1 MSSNLCRIPRLP
13 NPLRGC
19 YAASMA
25 VKKEVARSGWLEVVG
40 ILLLTMGVL
49 SLLALFSYDP
59 GDVSALQ
66 SPPNN
71 PPANF
76 IGPMGAW
83 AAFLIFMGF
92 GIAGYLTPLTFA
104 YAGLVCLFKRVGR
117 IWTKIVWA
125 LVVLLA
131 ISALLELNPDGW
143 AKWRGDLNVGSAGGV
158 LGELLTSRSLIH
170 LWGPIGTGILMSA
183 LLLIGLVLMVEIRPG
198 AVLRHAW
205 ELILAGYDRWEAA
218 RKARL
223 DRLRQLEEEQREVM
237 KKRRRLEEAMKSTE
251 ATPVVKVRRKA
262 AEVEE
267 APVEPRGRK
276 AAPQEDD
283 EETFT
288 PEPEP
293 EPVVEETPPEE
304 EKKGFG
310 LFGRKSRS
318 QEPEPAADAEAEPAI
333 EEEVAPV
340 VSRKEKAPAPGP
352 AESLAVLP
360 SGGTQWTLPGM
371 DLLEKTTEHPEL
383 TTTDVQAGGQLLK
396 ETLAEFGV
404 EVDVTNVERGPVVT
418 RYELL
423 PAAGVRVERI
433 AALSNNIAL
442 AMKAETVRVQAPI
455 PGKGVVGIE
464 VPNTKTTAVY
474 LREVVESDVWQSG
487 RAALP
492 LCLGKD
498 VGGRVQVA
506 DLADMPHMLVAG
518 ATGSGKT
525 VCMNS
530 ILAGLLLSRTP
541 DQMRLMLIDPK
552 IVEFSGYNNLPH
564 LVVPVITD
572 PKKVG
577 LGLRWATNEME
588 KRYKLFAKVGVRNI
602 KAFNSRPIAKQEEL
616 FGGELPPTETPTE
629 EKIPDR
635 VPYIVIVVDEL
646 ADLMMVA
653 QAEVENQIARL
664 AQLSRAVGIHMILAT
679 QRPSVNVIT
688 GTIKANF
695 PARISFQVAQ
705 KVDSRTILDAAG
717 ADKLLGK
724 GDMLFLPPGSPKLIR
739 AQGAF
744 TTDAEINR
752 IIDHWKKQGVPQYE
766 TAIKDKIEGKQ
777 VDLPDL
783 EEDDE
788 MLQQALEIIRQTRRA
803 STSSLQ
809 RRLRIGY
816 TRAARIMDLLEQKGI
831 VGPAQGA
838 DPRDI
843 LIDLDGEVPQNEI
856 KEEV

>member
-1 MSSNLCRIPRLP
+1 
-13 NPLRGC
+13 
-19 YAASMA
+19 MA
-25 VKKEVARSGWLEVVG
+25 VKKEIARSGWLEVSG
-40 ILLLTMGVL
+40 ILLLTLSVL
-49 SLLALFSYDP
+49 SLLALFSHDP
-59 GDVSALQ
+59 GDISVLQ
-66 SPPNN
+66 SPPND

-83 AAFLIFMGF
+83 FAFLVFMGF
-92 GIAGYLTPLTFA
+92 GIAGYLVPLTLA
-104 YAGLVCLFKRVGR
+104 YTGLVCLFKRQGR
-117 IWTKIVWA
+117 IWTKIAWG
-125 LVVLLA
+125 VVTLLA
-131 ISALLELNPDGW
+131 MSALLELNAGGW
-143 AKWRGDLNVGSAGGV
+143 AAWRRDLNAGSSGG
-158 LGELLTSRSLIH
+158 LMGELLTARTLVH
-170 LWGPIGTGILMSA
+170 LWGPIGTGILMTGVLA
-183 LLLIGLVLMVEIRPG
+183 VGVVLMLEIRPG
-198 AVLRHAW
+198 ALFRNAW
-205 ELILAGYDRWEAA
+205 ELILAGYDRWEVA

-223 DRLRQLEEEQREVM
+223 DRLHQLEEEQREVM
-237 KKRRRLEEAMKSTE
+237 KKRRRLEEAMK
-251 ATPVVKVRRKA
+251 ADPAAPVVRVRKKA
-262 AEVEE
+262 AGEVEE
-267 APVEPRGRK
+267 APVQPRGRR
-276 AAPQEDD
+276 AALEAEDESRPPAVPEVEGDAPAAD
-283 EETFT
+283 EESGPRKGFKLFGRKSREPEPVDAVT
-288 PEPEP
+288 PEAEPSPEPAAHETP
-293 EPVVEETPPEE
+293 EPVVEERPPRRAAPPAPTPP
-304 EKKGFG
+304 
-310 LFGRKSRS
+310 
-318 QEPEPAADAEAEPAI
+318 P
-333 EEEVAPV
+333 PV
-340 VSRKEKAPAPGP
+340 
-352 AESLAVLP
+352 ESLAVLP
-360 SGGTQWTLPGM
+360 SGGTQWTLPSIDMLDAVTG
-371 DLLEKTTEHPEL
+371 HPEL
-383 TTTDVQAGGQLLK
+383 SQTDVSAGGFLLK
-396 ETLAEFGV
+396 DTLAEFGV
-404 EVDVTNVERGPVVT
+404 EVEVTNVERGPVVT

-433 AALSNNIAL
+433 AGLSNNIAL

-464 VPNTKTTAVY
+464 VPNSKTTAVY
-474 LREVVESDVWQSG
+474 LREVIESDVWKSG

-492 LCLGKD
+492 LCLGQD
-498 VGGRVQVA
+498 VGGRVQIA
-506 DLADMPHMLVAG
+506 DLADMPHLLVAG

-530 ILAGLLLSRTP
+530 ILAGLLLARTP

-552 IVEFSGYNNLPH
+552 IVEFSGYNSMPH

-572 PKKVG
+572 PKKVA
-577 LGLRWATNEME
+577 LGLRWAINEME

-602 KAFNSRPIAKQEEL
+602 KAFNSRPIVRQEEL
-616 FGGELPPTETPTE
+616 LIDGLPSAEQPPE
-629 EKIPDR
+629 ERIPDR

-752 IIDHWKKQGVPQYE
+752 IIAHWKQQGAPQYE
-766 TAIKDKIEGKQ
+766 TSIKDKIEGKQ
-777 VDLPDL
+777 VDLPDM

-788 MLQQALEIIRQTRRA
+788 LLQQAMEIIRQTRRA
-803 STSSLQ
+803 STSSIQ

-816 TRAARIMDLLEQKGI
+816 TRAARIMDLLEQRGV

-838 DPRDI
+838 EPREI
-843 LIDLDGEVPQNEI
+843 LIDLDGEVPQNEV
-856 KEEV
+856 KEEA

>member
-1 MSSNLCRIPRLP
+1 
-13 NPLRGC
+13 
-19 YAASMA
+19 MA
-25 VKKEVARSGWLEVVG
+25 VKKEIARSGWLEVSG
-40 ILLLTMGVL
+40 ILLLTLSVL
-49 SLLALFSYDP
+49 SLLALFSYEP
-59 GDVSALQ
+59 GDISLLQ
-66 SPPNN
+66 APPNN

-76 IGPMGAW
+76 IGPVGAW
-83 AAFLIFMGF
+83 FAFLIFMGL
-92 GIAGYLTPLTFA
+92 GVGGYLAPLTFA
-104 YAGLVCLFKRVGR
+104 YAGLVCLFKRQGR
-117 IWTKIVWA
+117 LWTKITWG
-125 LVVLLA
+125 VVTLLSVA
-131 ISALLELNPDGW
+131 ALLELNGAGW
-143 AKWRGDLNVGSAGGV
+143 AAWRRDLNVGSAGGL
-158 LGELLTSRSLIH
+158 LGELLTSRSLVH
-170 LWGPIGTGILMSA
+170 LWGPIGTGILMTA
-183 LLLIGLVLMVEIRPG
+183 LLAIGVVLMLEIRPG
-198 AVLRHAW
+198 SVLRHAW
-205 ELILAGYDRWEAA
+205 ELILAGYDRWEVA

-223 DRLRQLEEEQREVM
+223 DRLRLLEEEQREVA
-237 KKRRRLEEAMKSTE
+237 KKRRRLEEAMK
-251 ATPVVKVRRKA
+251 ADAPAPVVKVRKKSS

-267 APVEPRGRK
+267 APVQPRGRR
-276 AAPQEDD
+276 AAVEAED
-283 EETFT
+283 ES
-288 PEPEP
+288 PEPAVELPDTAP
-293 EPVVEETPPEE
+293 EEEPEE
-304 EKKGFG
+304 EKKGFS
-310 LFGRKSRS
+310 LFGRKGRAA
-318 QEPEPAADAEAEPAI
+318 EPEIESEPDVPPAPEVEPAPEVVPEPPERPSVRRERAVAPAAPTPP
-333 EEEVAPV
+333 PV
-340 VSRKEKAPAPGP
+340 ED
-352 AESLAVLP
+352 LAVLP
-360 SGGTQWTLPGM
+360 SGGMQWTLPALDMLDVVTG
-371 DLLEKTTEHPEL
+371 HPEL
-383 TTTDVQAGGQLLK
+383 ATTDMSAGGTLLK

-404 EVDVTNVERGPVVT
+404 EVEVTNVERGPVVT

-433 AALSNNIAL
+433 AGLSNNIAL
-442 AMKAETVRVQAPI
+442 AMKAESVRIQAPI

-464 VPNTKTTAVY
+464 VPNSKTTAVY
-474 LREVVESDVWQSG
+474 LREVIESDVWKSG

-492 LCLGKD
+492 LCLGQD
-498 VGGRVQVA
+498 VGGRVQIA
-506 DLADMPHMLVAG
+506 DLADMPHLLVAG

-530 ILAGLLLSRTP
+530 ILAGLLLARTP

-572 PKKVG
+572 PKKVA
-577 LGLRWATNEME
+577 LGLRWAINEME
-588 KRYKLFAKVGVRNI
+588 KRYKLFAKAGVRNI
-602 KAFNSRPIAKQEEL
+602 KSFNSRPIVQQEEFL
-616 FGGELPPTETPTE
+616 IDGLPVADKPPED
-629 EKIPDR
+629 KIPDR

-653 QAEVENQIARL
+653 QAEIENQIARL

-752 IIDHWKKQGVPQYE
+752 IIAHWKQQGAPQYE
-766 TAIKDKIEGKQ
+766 TAIKEKIEGKQ
-777 VDLPDL
+777 VDLPDM

-788 MLQQALEIIRQTRRA
+788 LIQQTMEIIRQTRRA
-803 STSSLQ
+803 STSSIQ

-816 TRAARIMDLLEQKGI
+816 TRAARIMDLLEQRGV

-838 DPRDI
+838 EPREI
-843 LIDLDGEVPQNEI
+843 LIDLDGEVPANEN